1 MVVLHRIFES
11 FQLIVHLVLQL
22 CVQQV
27 FVLELF
33 VQLAHVLCLVL
44 QLLPQFLSVIAK
56 LLEQRLVLVLLIV
69 EFGGDQFGFGK
80 TLLEFVDVVRV
91 VGKL

>member
-27 FVLELF
+27 FVLQLL
-33 VQLAHVLCLVL
+33 VQLAHVLSLVL
-44 QLLPQFLSVIAK
+44 QVLPQFLTVIAE
-56 LLEQRLVLVLLIV
+56 LFQ
-69 EFGGDQFGFGK
+69 
-80 TLLEFVDVVRV
+80 
-91 VGKL
+91 

>member
-1 MVVLHRIFES
+1 MSFLQLLLVLLGLQLKLSMVVMHRILES

-44 QLLPQFLSVIAK
+44 Q
-56 LLEQRLVLVLLIV
+56 VL
-69 EFGGDQFGFGK
+69 F
-80 TLLEFVDVVRV
+80 
-91 VGKL
+91 

>member
-27 FVLELF
+27 FVLQLL
-33 VQLAHVLCLVL
+33 VQLAHVLSLVL
-44 QLLPQFLSVIAK
+44 QVLSQFLTVIA
-56 LLEQRLVLVLLIV
+56 
-69 EFGGDQFGFGK
+69 
-80 TLLEFVDVVRV
+80 
-91 VGKL
+91 